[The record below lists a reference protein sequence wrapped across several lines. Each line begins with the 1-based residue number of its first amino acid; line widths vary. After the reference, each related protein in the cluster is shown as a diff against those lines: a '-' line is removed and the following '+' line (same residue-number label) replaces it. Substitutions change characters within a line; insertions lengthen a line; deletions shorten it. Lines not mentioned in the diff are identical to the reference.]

1 MATELR
7 AIPGTEV
14 TQTRFAGG
22 KDRGTCIQL
31 TGLDQNT
38 FQQLQFTREQARMV
52 AQELLLFA
60 NGMEVTDEESRP
72 VALGS
77 RRNEWVWPQ
86 PKES

>member
-1 MATELR
+1 MATDLR

-22 KDRGTCIQL
+22 VERVVCIQL
-31 TGLDQNT
+31 TVIQDNT

-60 NGMEVTDEESRP
+60 NGMEVTDAEDRP
-72 VALGS
+72 LTLGP
-77 RRNEWVWPQ
+77 R
-86 PKES
+86 PKDWS

>member
-1 MATELR
+1 MATDLR

-22 KDRGTCIQL
+22 KERGVCIQL
-31 TGLDQNT
+31 TGIQQNT

-60 NGMEVTDEESRP
+60 NGMEVTDAEQRP
-72 VALGS
+72 LS
-77 RRNEWVWPQ
+77 LTD
-86 PKES
+86 S

>member
-1 MATELR
+1 MATDLR

-22 KDRGTCIQL
+22 KDRGVCIQL
-31 TGLDQNT
+31 TGLEQNT

-60 NGMEVTDEESRP
+60 NGMEITDAEDRP
-72 VALGS
+72 IQL
-77 RRNEWVWPQ
+77 
-86 PKES
+86 

>member
-1 MATELR
+1 MATDLR

-22 KDRGTCIQL
+22 KERGVCIQL
-31 TGLDQNT
+31 TGIQQNT

-60 NGMEVTDEESRP
+60 NGMEVTDAEDRP
-72 VALGS
+72 LRVGP
-77 RRNEWVWPQ
+77 RPTEW
-86 PKES
+86 S

>member
-1 MATELR
+1 MATDLR

-22 KDRGTCIQL
+22 KERGVCIQL
-31 TGLDQNT
+31 TGIQDNT

-60 NGMEVTDEESRP
+60 NGMEVTDAEDRP
-72 VALGS
+72 LTLGP
-77 RRNEWVWPQ
+77 R
-86 PKES
+86 PKDWS

>member
-1 MATELR
+1 MATDLR

-22 KDRGTCIQL
+22 KERGVCIQL
-31 TGLDQNT
+31 TGIQQNT

-60 NGMEVTDEESRP
+60 NGMEVTDAEQRP
-72 VALGS
+72 ISLTDS
-77 RRNEWVWPQ
+77 
-86 PKES
+86 

>member
-1 MATELR
+1 MATDLR

-22 KDRGTCIQL
+22 KERGVCIQL
-31 TGLDQNT
+31 TGIQQNT

-60 NGMEVTDEESRP
+60 NGMEVTDAEDRP
-72 VALGS
+72 IKL
-77 RRNEWVWPQ
+77 
-86 PKES
+86 